1 MAANY
6 TVPPIIGQLKLN
18 NGRVAT
24 FYETDRAGYER
35 ALASGA
41 TTVGPPPADTTV
53 VDGKQV
59 ATTENVL
66 PSADTVTT
74 GESQATGAQ
83 PGFNTGIRLPDETGA
98 VSSIQRNPET
108 GELYDARGLQ
118 APTSGG
124 VGAGTSSNSFNSR
137 GSDNNPGPNTAATQ
151 QVLAVFSASNVNQ
164 LIPTQPNQLDQYAS
178 YTYGISWYL
187 LSEEQFAAMVKAQ
200 KANVSGWQLL
210 MQSGGA
216 ATKGRS
222 PAFPVDYYMD
232 DLEISSKI
240 WGGGKN
246 AANNAVDIRFRVT
259 EPNGITL
266 IQSLFNAVKS
276 VYGATPTTSG
286 TNDTPNY
293 LTAQYC
299 LVIQFYGYDVNG
311 NLVAPAKGTYSTN
324 SSSASGGYGQ
334 TAVITKYYPFT
345 LTDIKFTVANKA
357 IEYSIFGKPIPM
369 KYNSSTDRG
378 TIPHDFVMT
387 GQTVNQL
394 LNGKPITVKNTT
406 DPGARKDQP
415 APVNQAVAASV
426 AIDQANAG
434 VDANGNFT
442 GDTTSPFNVVGA

>member
-1 MAANY
+1 MAAVS
-6 TVPPIIGQLKLN
+6 T
-18 NGRVAT
+18 T
-24 FYETDRAGYER
+24 F
-35 ALASGA
+35 L
-41 TTVGPPPADTTV
+41 PADW
-53 VDGKQV
+53 
-59 ATTENVL
+59 
-66 PSADTVTT
+66 
-74 GESQATGAQ
+74 Q
-83 PGFNTGIRLPDETGA
+83 PGDPI
-98 VSSIQRNPET
+98 PET
-108 GELYDARGLQ
+108 APNESPSVIINDSQSTPATSVNDDGPAQ

-151 QVLAVFSASNVNQ
+151 QVLSVFSTSNANQ

-178 YTYGISWYL
+178 YTYSISWYL
-187 LSEEQFAAMVKAQ
+187 LSPAQFTAMVKAQ
-200 KANVSGWQLL
+200 KANVTGWQLL

-216 ATKGRS
+216 AAKGRS
-222 PAFPVDYYMD
+222 PAFSVDYYMD

-246 AANNAVDIRFRVT
+246 AANNAVDIKFRVT

-276 VYGATPTTSG
+276 VYGAVPNTSG
-286 TNDTPNY
+286 TTDAPNY

-299 LVIQFYGYDVNG
+299 LVIQFYGYDANG

-324 SSSASGGYGQ
+324 GGYGQ

-345 LTDIKFTVANKA
+345 LTDIKFTVASKA
-357 IEYSIFGKPIPM
+357 VEYSIFGKPIPM

-394 LNGKPITVKNTT
+394 LNGKPITVKNTA
-406 DPGARKDQP
+406 DRGARQDQP
-415 APVNQAVAASV
+415 APVDQAVAASV
-426 AIDQANAG
+426 AVAQSNAG

-442 GDTTSPFNVVGA
+442 GETASPFSVVAP